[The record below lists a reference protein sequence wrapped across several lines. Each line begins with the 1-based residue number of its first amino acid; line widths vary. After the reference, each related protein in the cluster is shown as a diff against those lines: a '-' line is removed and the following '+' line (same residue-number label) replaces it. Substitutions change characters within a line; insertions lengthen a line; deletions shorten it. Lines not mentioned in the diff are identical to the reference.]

1 MNKVNKAEDCKDS
14 LTIIAQRVLSA
25 TDDDMTILNTAILT
39 NVDSTTGDPNSGDNN
54 WNQSEKSQKELKVV
68 ETTYDK
74 EVQEGT
80 GIKNKNII
88 STATATITPP
98 TGADKISPVVYIAT
112 GAIALVILSA
122 GIVIIKKKILN

>member
-1 MNKVNKAEDCKDS
+1 
-14 LTIIAQRVLSA
+14 
-25 TDDDMTILNTAILT
+25 MTILNTAILT

-98 TGADKISPVVYIAT
+98 TGADKVSRNLYIAT
-112 GAIALVILSA
+112 GIISLIILSA
-122 GIVIIKKKILN
+122 GVIIIKKKVL